1 MIATQTKSS
10 IAQVLV
16 VDDDSTLLVLLRQ
29 SLERAGYS
37 VQTAANGLA
46 GLQQMYEHRP
56 DLIVLDVMM
65 PRLDGWETVSRI
77 REVSQIPVIMLT
89 AKDEEA
95 DKLRGFAAGVDDYVT
110 KPFSFSELTAR
121 IGAVLNR
128 ARQVAP
134 VRLRRE
140 HRVGALVVD
149 LENRRVTKNGEIVN
163 LTPTE
168 YKLLAVLA
176 ETPGRVVSREQLLS
190 RVWGDEYLGDTDY
203 IKRYVWYLRQK
214 IEDDPSAPEY
224 VLTDRGFGY
233 SLRKE

>member
-1 MIATQTKSS
+1 MIATQTKLG
-10 IAQVLV
+10 AQVLV
-16 VDDDSTLLVLLRQ
+16 IDDDSTLLVLLRQ
-29 SLERAGYS
+29 SLERAGYT

-65 PRLDGWETVSRI
+65 PRMDGWEAVSRI

-121 IGAVLNR
+121 VGAVLNR
-128 ARQVAP
+128 ARLVAP
-134 VRLRRE
+134 VRIRRE
-140 HRVGALVVD
+140 HRVGDLVVD
-149 LENRRVTKNGEIVN
+149 LENRRVTKSGDIVN

-214 IEDDPSAPEY
+214 IEDDPSNPEY

-233 SLRKE
+233 SLRTE